1 MRTNTTVTADS
12 ITGESF
18 DTFTGPLM
26 FAVSTG
32 ETKFHFESYYHI
44 RYANYREGDGKGNQH
59 KVEEKR

>member
-12 ITGESF
+12 ITSESF

-26 FAVSTG
+26 YAVSTG

-44 RYANYREGDGKGNQH
+44 R
-59 KVEEKR
+59 